1 MNKHITA
8 FDLDL
13 IIMAAMRWNI
23 SSRSG
28 NPENTRQFLRANW
41 YHPHI
46 VRRHWLYLRDLYE
59 EPHFWSKVY
68 GSDLV
73 SEWIPFRIELKS
85 MPERP
90 PHRLNRAVRDNGAGI
105 LTVDA
110 LNYTLGRASYT
121 LGRASY
127 MPGVLMDFLHTNW
140 KHPEIQQQQETILTT
155 IRQWLDRTKAEPIY
169 VYVPEWQ
176 ALYNKLKTQTI

>member
-13 IIMAAMRWNI
+13 IIMAALRWNI
-23 SSRSG
+23 SNRMG
-28 NPENTRQFLRANW
+28 NPENTRRFLRANW

-59 EPHFWSKVY
+59 EPRFWSNVY

-73 SEWIPFRIELKS
+73 SEWTPFRIELKS

-90 PHRLNRAVRDNGAGI
+90 PHRLNRTVRDNGAGI

-110 LNYTLGRASYT
+110 LNYTLGRASY
-121 LGRASY
+121 

-140 KHPEIQQQQETILTT
+140 LHPEIQQQRDTILTT
-155 IRQWLDRTKAEPIY
+155 IREWLDRTKAEPTY
-169 VYVPEWQ
+169 VYAPEWQ
-176 ALYNKLKTQTI
+176 ALYNKLQKQ

>member
-28 NPENTRQFLRANW
+28 NPENTRQFLLANW
-41 YHPHI
+41 QHPHI

-59 EPHFWSKVY
+59 DAHFWERVDGNSRQEWLDFRAMLASKPV
-68 GSDLV
+68 L
-73 SEWIPFRIELKS
+73 
-85 MPERP
+85 P
-90 PHRLNRAVRDNGAGI
+90 PHRLNRTVRDNGAGI

-110 LNYTLGRASYT
+110 LNYT

-140 KHPEIQQQQETILTT
+140 KHPELQQQRDTILTT
-155 IRQWLDRTKAEPIY
+155 IKTWLDRTEADPIY
-169 VYVPEWQ
+169 VYAPEWQ
-176 ALYNKLKTQTI
+176 ALYNKLQKQ

>member
-28 NPENTRQFLRANW
+28 TPENTRRFLLANW

-46 VRRHWLYLRDLYE
+46 VRRHWLYLRDLNE
-59 EPHFWSKVY
+59 DPVFWSRVY
-68 GSDLV
+68 GIDLV
-73 SEWIPFRIELKS
+73 SEWTPFRIELES
-85 MPERP
+85 MPELP
-90 PHRLNRAVRDNGAGI
+90 PRRLNRTVRDNGAGI

-110 LNYTLGRASYT
+110 LNYS

-127 MPGVLMDFLHTNW
+127 MPGVMMTFLRDNW
-140 KHPEIQQQQETILTT
+140 QHPEIQQQQETILAT
-155 IRQWLDRTKAEPIY
+155 IRQWLDHTKAEPIY

-176 ALYNKLKTQTI
+176 ALYNKLQKQ